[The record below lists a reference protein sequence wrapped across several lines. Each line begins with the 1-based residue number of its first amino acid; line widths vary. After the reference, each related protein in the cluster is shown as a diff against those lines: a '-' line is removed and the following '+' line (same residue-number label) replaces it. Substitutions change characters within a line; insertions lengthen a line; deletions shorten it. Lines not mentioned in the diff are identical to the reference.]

1 MLLERDEC
9 RRQEKRVGLVG
20 DVGQWSF
27 TCISVGQPPP
37 RPAPNQLSTTTSGQT
52 RALMGRFESPDTLD
66 AQSLNMSLANGSLTI
81 QAMHS
86 TALDYETQHSV
97 PTG

>member
-1 MLLERDEC
+1 
-9 RRQEKRVGLVG
+9 
-20 DVGQWSF
+20 
-27 TCISVGQPPP
+27 
-37 RPAPNQLSTTTSGQT
+37 
-52 RALMGRFESPDTLD
+52 MGRFESPDTLD

-86 TALDYETQHSV
+86 TALDYEAQHSV